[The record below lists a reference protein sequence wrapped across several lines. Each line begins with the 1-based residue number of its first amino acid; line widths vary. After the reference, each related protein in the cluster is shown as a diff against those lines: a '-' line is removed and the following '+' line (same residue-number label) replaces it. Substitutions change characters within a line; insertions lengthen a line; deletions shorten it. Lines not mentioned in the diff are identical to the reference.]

1 MTYDFGG
8 MPFTPEMNS
17 FEAEIGGNQGLVPR
31 GDLQDGAIIS
41 DAGGDPSSSGCS
53 IPDARDQEFFG
64 QRQGGTNDIQT
75 MKLEQTKSGAECPV
89 LWGQPVL
96 ASIHRIEVSGWAA
109 AHRRPCCKAAYG
121 RIVLFI
127 FGLPGPRSL
136 AVGNPPKDH
145 SPRCLS

>member
-17 FEAEIGGNQGLVPR
+17 FQAEIGSNQHFVTG
-31 GDLQDGAIIS
+31 GDLQDGAIIP
-41 DAGGDPSSSGCS
+41 DAGCDSSSSRCPL
-53 IPDARDQEFFG
+53 PDARDQEFFG

-75 MKLEQTKSGAECPV
+75 MSLEQAKSGADCPV
-89 LWGQPVL
+89 LWEQPVL

-136 AVGNPPKDH
+136 AVGNPPKYH
-145 SPRCLS
+145 SLWCLS

>member
-31 GDLQDGAIIS
+31 GDLQDGAIVP

-64 QRQGGTNDIQT
+64 QRQGGINDIQT
-75 MKLEQTKSGAECPV
+75 MKLEQAKSGAECPV
-89 LWGQPVL
+89 LEGNPCWRQSIESESPAGQPCIAGPV
-96 ASIHRIEVSGWAA
+96 AT
-109 AHRRPCCKAAYG
+109 
-121 RIVLFI
+121 
-127 FGLPGPRSL
+127 LPTAQSFF
-136 AVGNPPKDH
+136 
-145 SPRCLS
+145 LSS